1 MFLLEKPFFRT
12 CLGII
17 MLLTIVFLLHKV
29 SFIFNPV
36 VTFVKI
42 LIVPLTI
49 SGFLYYLLRPI
60 VHYLDTKNVNRMLSV
75 LLIYLC
81 FAGLITLFF
90 FVVWPPLTK
99 QVQEFISNLPSLL
112 EGVRTQIGL
121 IQKSRFL
128 SMIDSGNTQI
138 STKITEYINGA
149 VEMVTG
155 YMSHFFNF
163 ISDFV
168 VIIGTVPIILYYM
181 LKEDKRISPAIVRAM
196 PKRFARDGAQV
207 VQSIDAALSGFISGR
222 IISAV
227 ILAVMSFVGFWIVGL
242 PYPLLLAVIGALFNF
257 IPYVGAFLG
266 AIPCLIVAF
275 TVSPSMALWVLIV
288 IVVAQQVE
296 GNLIAPYIYGKTINI
311 HPLTTVILL
320 LIGGEY
326 AGILGMILVIPV
338 YMIIKIITVRL
349 YKLFL
354 SEKVEEIVD

>member
-1 MFLLEKPFFRT
+1 MLQNSFFRT

-17 MLLTIVFLLHKV
+17 MLLTIVFLLHQVK
-29 SFIFNPV
+29 FIFNPI
-36 VTFVKI
+36 VTFVQI
-42 LIVPLTI
+42 LIVPMTI

-60 VHYLDTKNVNRMLSV
+60 VHYLDTRNVNRMLSV

-81 FAGLITLFF
+81 IAGIITIFF
-90 FVVWPPLTK
+90 FVVWPPLTR
-99 QVQEFISNLPSLL
+99 QVQEFISNLPTLL
-112 EGVRTQIGL
+112 EGVKSHITA
-121 IQKSRFL
+121 IQKSRFF
-128 SMIDSGNTQI
+128 SMIDAGNSQF
-138 STKITEYINGA
+138 STKITQYINGA

-155 YMSHFFNF
+155 YMTHFINF
-163 ISDFV
+163 ISDFI

-181 LKEDKRISPAIVRAM
+181 LKEDNRISPAVVRVM

-207 VQSIDAALSGFISGR
+207 VSDIDAALSGFISGR
-222 IISAV
+222 IISAL
-227 ILAVMSFVGFWIVGL
+227 ILAVMSFIGFWIVGL

-266 AIPCLIVAF
+266 AIPCLIVAY
-275 TVSPSMALWVLIV
+275 TVSPSMALWVLI
-288 IVVAQQVE
+288 IIIIAQQVE

-338 YMIIKIITVRL
+338 YMIIKIVAVRI

-354 SEKVEEIVD
+354 SEKVEELVD

>member
-1 MFLLEKPFFRT
+1 MLQNSFFRT

-17 MLLTIVFLLHKV
+17 MLLTIVFLLHQV
-29 SFIFNPV
+29 RFIFNPV
-36 VTFVKI
+36 VTFVQI
-42 LIVPLTI
+42 LIVPMTI

-81 FAGLITLFF
+81 IAGIITIFF
-90 FVVWPPLTK
+90 FVVWPPLTR
-99 QVQEFISNLPSLL
+99 QVQEFISNFPTLL
-112 EGVRTQIGL
+112 EGVKTQIAA
-121 IQKSRFL
+121 IQKSRFF
-128 SMIDSGNTQI
+128 SMIDAGNSQI

-155 YMSHFFNF
+155 YMTHFFNF
-163 ISDFV
+163 ISDFI

-181 LKEDKRISPAIVRAM
+181 LKEDNRISPAVVRVM

-207 VQSIDAALSGFISGR
+207 VSDIDAALSGFISGR
-222 IISAV
+222 IISAL
-227 ILAVMSFVGFWIVGL
+227 ILAVMSFIGFWIVGL

-266 AIPCLIVAF
+266 AIPCLIVAY
-275 TVSPSMALWVLIV
+275 TVSPSMALWVLI
-288 IVVAQQVE
+288 IIIIAQQVE

-338 YMIIKIITVRL
+338 YMMIKIVAVRI

-354 SEKVEEIVD
+354 SEKVEEIVE

>member
-1 MFLLEKPFFRT
+1 MLQNTFFRT

-17 MLLTIVFLLHKV
+17 MLLTIIFLLHQV
-29 SFIFNPV
+29 RFIFNPV
-36 VTFVKI
+36 VTFVQI
-42 LIVPLTI
+42 LIVPMTI

-60 VHYLDTKNVNRMLSV
+60 VHYLDTKKVNRMLSV

-81 FAGLITLFF
+81 IAGIITIFF
-90 FVVWPPLTK
+90 FVVWPPLTR
-99 QVQEFISNLPSLL
+99 QVQEFINNLPTLL
-112 EGVRTQIGL
+112 EGVKTQL
-121 IQKSRFL
+121 TAIQKSRFF
-128 SMIDSGNTQI
+128 SMIDAGNTQI

-149 VEMVTG
+149 VAVVTG
-155 YMSHFFNF
+155 YMTHFFNF
-163 ISDFV
+163 ISDFI

-181 LKEDKRISPAIVRAM
+181 LKEDKRISPAVVRVM

-207 VQSIDAALSGFISGR
+207 VSDIDAALSGFISGR
-222 IISAV
+222 IISAL
-227 ILAVMSFVGFWIVGL
+227 ILAVMSFIGFWIVGL
-242 PYPLLLAVIGALFNF
+242 PYPLLLAIIGALFNF

-266 AIPCLIVAF
+266 AIPCLIVAY
-275 TVSPSMALWVLIV
+275 TVSPSMALWVLI
-288 IVVAQQVE
+288 IIIIAQQVE

-338 YMIIKIITVRL
+338 YMIIKIVAVRI

-354 SEKVEEIVD
+354 SDKVEEIVD

>member
-1 MFLLEKPFFRT
+1 MLQKPFYRI

-17 MLLTIVFLLHKV
+17 MLLTIIFLLHKV

-36 VTFVKI
+36 VTFVQI
-42 LIVPLTI
+42 LIVPMTI

-60 VHYLDTKNVNRMLSV
+60 VHFLDTKNVNRMLSV

-81 FAGLITLFF
+81 IAGIITIFF
-90 FVVWPPLTK
+90 FVVWPPLTR
-99 QVQEFISNLPSLL
+99 QVQEFISNLPTLL
-112 EGVRTQIGL
+112 EGIRTQL
-121 IQKSRFL
+121 AEIQKSRYF
-128 SMIDSGNTQI
+128 SEFDAGNTQI

-163 ISDFV
+163 ISEFV

-181 LKEDKRISPAIVRAM
+181 LKEDNRISPAIVRSM

-207 VQSIDAALSGFISGR
+207 VQDIDAALSGFISGR
-222 IISAV
+222 IISAL
-227 ILAVMSFVGFWIVGL
+227 ILAVMSFIGFWIVGL

-266 AIPCLIVAF
+266 AIPCLIVAY
-275 TVSPSMALWVLIV
+275 TVSPSMAFWVLIT
-288 IVVAQQVE
+288 IIIAQQVE

-338 YMIIKIITVRL
+338 YMILKIIIVRV
-349 YKLFL
+349 YRLFL
-354 SEKVEEIVD
+354 SEKVEELVD

>member
-1 MFLLEKPFFRT
+1 
-12 CLGII
+12 
-17 MLLTIVFLLHKV
+17 MLLTIVFLLHQV
-29 SFIFNPV
+29 RFIFNPV
-36 VTFVKI
+36 VTLVEI
-42 LIVPLTI
+42 LIVPMTI

-60 VHYLDTKNVNRMLSV
+60 VHYLDTRNVNRMLSV
-75 LLIYLC
+75 LLIYLSI
-81 FAGLITLFF
+81 AGIITIFF
-90 FVVWPPLTK
+90 FVVWPPLTR
-99 QVQEFISNLPSLL
+99 QVQEFISNLPILL
-112 EGVRTQIGL
+112 EGVKSHISA
-121 IQKSRFL
+121 IQKSRFF
-128 SMIDSGNTQI
+128 SMIDAGNSQI

-155 YMSHFFNF
+155 YMTHFINF
-163 ISDFV
+163 ISDFI

-181 LKEDKRISPAIVRAM
+181 LKEDNRISPTVVRVM

-207 VQSIDAALSGFISGR
+207 VSDIDAALSGFISGR
-222 IISAV
+222 IISAL
-227 ILAVMSFVGFWIVGL
+227 ILAVMSFIGFWIVGL
-242 PYPLLLAVIGALFNF
+242 PYPLLLAIIGALFNF

-266 AIPCLIVAF
+266 AIPCLIVAY
-275 TVSPSMALWVLIV
+275 TVSPSMALWVLI
-288 IVVAQQVE
+288 IIIIAQQVE

-338 YMIIKIITVRL
+338 YMIIKIIAVRI